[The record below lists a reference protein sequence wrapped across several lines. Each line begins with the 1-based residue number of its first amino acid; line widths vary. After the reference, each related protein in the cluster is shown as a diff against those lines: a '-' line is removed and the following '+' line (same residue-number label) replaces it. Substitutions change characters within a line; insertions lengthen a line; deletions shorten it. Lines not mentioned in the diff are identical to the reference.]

1 MLSSLKFAAAAICTA
16 MLATVMVSA
25 SPILELEERAPTC
38 KPNFQG
44 KPQTIFQNL
53 IPPKSRTILAWTA
66 GAWTGSPVTLVIQ
79 DTDQYPTLRQ
89 GEFLVPIGGVG
100 AHSYEFK

>member
-1 MLSSLKFAAAAICTA
+1 MFSSFKLATAAIFAA

-25 SPILELEERAPTC
+25 SPILEERAPTC

-44 KPQTIFQNL
+44 KPQTIFYD
-53 IPPKSRTILAWTA
+53 PKKSRTIVAWTA
-66 GAWTGSPVTLVIQ
+66 GASTGSPVTLAIQ
-79 DTDQYPTLRQ
+79 DTEQTPTLKK

-100 AHSYEFK
+100 ARSYEFK